1 MGKFSEKVKESA
13 KVVASK
19 LPTVS
24 IDGDIYRV
32 MPFAGEPIAIAE
44 ASDRARQLT
53 GMEGTNY
60 SNFATLSALIGLSLV
75 DSDGNRVLEDQ
86 ADFSAFM
93 RLIGNDSELRKE
105 IDSKAGVTEWFEQQS
120 AKLKAAGQEPQ
131 QPSAEGEQLAGN
143 S

>member
-1 MGKFSEKVKESA
+1 MGKFSDKVKEAA

-19 LPTVS
+19 LPTVV
-24 IDGDIYRV
+24 IDGDTYRV
-32 MPFAGEPIAIAE
+32 MPFAGEPVAIAE

-86 ADFSAFM
+86 DDFAAFM
-93 RLIGNDSELRKE
+93 RLIGNDSALRTE
-105 IDSKAGVTEWFEQQS
+105 IDGKAGVTEWFEQQ
-120 AKLKAAGQEPQ
+120 AARLKAAGQEPQ
-131 QPSAEGEQLAGN
+131 QSSTEEQLAGN